1 MEVHAHTHTE
11 RKKWTHYLWEF
22 LMLFLA
28 VFCGFL
34 AENQREH
41 LVEHQR
47 EKQYIRSLKE
57 DLASDINQ
65 LSRNEIRYKMR
76 ISRLDSMAND
86 FNPNNYSQPLM
97 SAFRQLLNPMGFPDF
112 IYTDRTMQQLKN
124 AGGMRLIRK
133 LAVADSIAAYDAEV
147 RRGIVH
153 QDMLNTFYM
162 HKIEDKVKELFDNT
176 ELKSLSEHADN
187 KLDTIKFKKA
197 VLLSDN
203 KADLIRFVNE
213 LSDYSSN
220 MSTQLNFISTDKSL
234 AENLLKLIE
243 KEYHLD
249 Q

>member
-1 MEVHAHTHTE
+1 
-11 RKKWTHYLWEF
+11 
-22 LMLFLA
+22 MLFLA

-57 DLASDINQ
+57 DLASDIIQ
-65 LSRNEIRYKMR
+65 LSHNEIRYKMR
-76 ISRLDSMAND
+76 ISRLDSMANG

-97 SAFRQLLNPMGFPDF
+97 SAFRQLLGPMGFPDF

-133 LAVADSIAAYDAEV
+133 RGVADSIAAYDAEV

-162 HKIEDKVKELFDNT
+162 HKIEDKIKELFDNT
-176 ELKSLSEHADN
+176 ELRRLSVYEDN
-187 KLDTIKFKKA
+187 NLDTMKFKKA
-197 VLLSDN
+197 VLLSNN
-203 KADLIRFVNE
+203 KFDLIRFVNE
-213 LSDYSSN
+213 IDDYSQKI
-220 MSTQLNFISTDKSL
+220 STQLNFISTDKGF

-243 KEYHLD
+243 KEYHPD
-249 Q
+249 